1 MSVHSLDVE
10 LQQAPAREVFSP
22 SRRAFGMGVAAGS
35 LGFVAFAVAAV
46 ALSSSGKASPTAESY
61 GMVQG
66 YAPSTGIQHQQ
77 HSYLTGA
84 PATGASMSVAGPDRS
99 VSPVTDALSALGRDP
114 SPSSTYESDGYCSRR
129 NALMK
134 AAAIG
139 AGTMLAGTQA
149 TFAAEFKIKMGTD
162 SGQLVYEPADL
173 TICKGD
179 TITWVNN
186 KGGPHNV
193 VFLDDKAPSG
203 FDADENSMEDLLSDE
218 GATFSK
224 KFDIPGTYGYRCA
237 PHSGAGMIAEFTVK
251 G

>member
-1 MSVHSLDVE
+1 
-10 LQQAPAREVFSP
+10 
-22 SRRAFGMGVAAGS
+22 
-35 LGFVAFAVAAV
+35 
-46 ALSSSGKASPTAESY
+46 
-61 GMVQG
+61 
-66 YAPSTGIQHQQ
+66 
-77 HSYLTGA
+77 
-84 PATGASMSVAGPDRS
+84 MSVAGPDRT

-149 TFAAEFKIKMGTD
+149 TFAAEFKVKMGTD
-162 SGQLVYEPADL
+162 SGQLVYEPSDL

-179 TITWVNN
+179 TVTWVNN

-193 VFLDDKAPSG
+193 VFLDDKVPSG

-237 PHSGAGMIAEFTVK
+237 PHSGAGMIAELTVK
-251 G
+251 

>member
-1 MSVHSLDVE
+1 MNHES
-10 LQQAPAREVFSP
+10 APRS
-22 SRRAFGMGVAAGS
+22 AFGLGVLAGGMACA
-35 LGFVAFAVAAV
+35 LFVACAAFQAHV
-46 ALSSSGKASPTAESY
+46 KAYDSDSSGFGR
-61 GMVQG
+61 GMVNA
-66 YAPSTGIQHQQ
+66 YAPSGIGIQHQQ
-77 HSYLTGA
+77 HSHLNQ
-84 PATGASMSVAGPDRS
+84 ATSMSLAGPDRT
-99 VSPVTDALSALGRDP
+99 VSPITDAVSALGRDP
-114 SPSSTYESDGYCSRR
+114 SPASTYEADGYCSRR
-129 NALMK
+129 NAMMK
-134 AAAIG
+134 AVAIG

-149 TFAAEFKIKMGTD
+149 TFAAEFKVKMGTD

-193 VFLDDKAPSG
+193 VFLEDKAPSG

-251 G
+251 

>member
-1 MSVHSLDVE
+1 
-10 LQQAPAREVFSP
+10 
-22 SRRAFGMGVAAGS
+22 MGVAVGS
-35 LGFVAFAVAAV
+35 LGCAAFAVVAV
-46 ALSSSGKASPTAESY
+46 ALSSSGKTSPTAESY

-66 YAPSTGIQHQQ
+66 YAPSTGIQHHQP
-77 HSYLTGA
+77 SYLTHA
-84 PATGASMSVAGPDRS
+84 PATGASMSVAGPDRT
-99 VSPVTDALSALGRDP
+99 VSPITDSLSALGRDP
-114 SPSSTYESDGYCSRR
+114 SPASLYEADGYCSRR

-149 TFAAEFKIKMGTD
+149 TFAAEFKVKMGTD

-193 VFLDDKAPSG
+193 VFLDDKVPDG
-203 FDADENSMEDLLSDE
+203 FDTDKFSMEEVINDE
-218 GATFSK
+218 GATYQV
-224 KFDIPGTYGYRCA
+224 KFDI
-237 PHSGAGMIAEFTVK
+237 H
-251 G
+251 